1 MKPTLIVCMG
11 VSSCGKSTVGRAI
24 ARSLDVKFF
33 EADDFHSRENQQH
46 MASGLPLTDAMRA
59 PWIDAICRA
68 LKTNSSQGHHA
79 VLACS
84 ALRRAHR
91 KRFRECGF
99 TTRFLFLDG
108 SHELIAGL
116 IQRRKEHF
124 MPPELLA
131 SQFAALESPLEEG
144 DVTRIQLNRPW
155 NVIYAECLAVAEG
168 AINSC

>member
-1 MKPTLIVCMG
+1 M
-11 VSSCGKSTVGRAI
+11 
-24 ARSLDVKFF
+24 
-33 EADDFHSRENQQH
+33 
-46 MASGLPLTDAMRA
+46 
-59 PWIDAICRA
+59 
-68 LKTNSSQGHHA
+68 
-79 VLACS
+79 LACS

-131 SQFAALESPLEEG
+131 SQFAALEPPLEED

-155 NVIYAECLAVAEG
+155 NVINAECLSVAEG
-168 AINSC
+168 AINSS